1 MKPATSIQ
9 VAGYIYLVTTFFQT
23 AATVIPVLLVA
34 GMLNPKLLRDYSRKG
49 STAKYLRFQVAF
61 ALVATFLACSFS
73 LFFPNATDDES
84 IAFRVI
90 GFLIQ
95 SVVIGALTST
105 LMFVYFLAR
114 FALEEDPHP
123 DRLKNEKRE
132 LENRLLILDRQIR
145 EKGEAETED

>member
-1 MKPATSIQ
+1 MKPATSVQ

-61 ALVATFLACSFS
+61 ALFATFLACAFTQFS
-73 LFFPNATDDES
+73 PDATDDYS
-84 IAFRVI
+84 TVFRVI
-90 GFLIQ
+90 GILAQ
-95 SVVIGALTST
+95 SVVVGALTST

-123 DRLKNEKRE
+123 DRLENEKRE
-132 LENRLLILDRQIR
+132 LENRLAELNRKIRQ
-145 EKGEAETED
+145 GGDTSTDN